1 MQRHFHWL
9 KTLHSTT
16 QLVLSKKNEAVQI
29 STKRTLF
36 LIWNNLKFASDDRL
50 RHYFSKY
57 DTSLATTMRISP
69 AAVRRIAQDEV
80 IHRVSK
86 SKRVSSERFAAAFG
100 CSPKVAAALWNRLD
114 GKDLL
119 PRDALVKHLLWG
131 LAFLKLYNVERAQA
145 PPSGADE
152 KTFRKWVWIVLDAL
166 AELDLVGD
174 RPTAS
179 SA

>member
-1 MQRHFHWL
+1 
-9 KTLHSTT
+9 
-16 QLVLSKKNEAVQI
+16 
-29 STKRTLF
+29 
-36 LIWNNLKFASDDRL
+36 
-50 RHYFSKY
+50 
-57 DTSLATTMRISP
+57 MRISP

-114 GKDLL
+114 GKELL

-174 RPTAS
+174 RPTDCWRDANGSMSALLRLPS
-179 SA
+179 SASFCCRSSGRTVLWRAMGLSAR